1 MDSILVCE
9 RSEPVCSCHLI
20 FAIHIMCI
28 CTRDKS
34 VKHVAHS
41 VRNITRMRKTR
52 NSVRRLSC
60 SATALTGKLT
70 VSAKERSSHA
80 RGAV

>member
-1 MDSILVCE
+1 MFMSFD
-9 RSEPVCSCHLI
+9 
-20 FAIHIMCI
+20 I
-28 CTRDKS
+28 CNTYS

-41 VRNITRMRKTR
+41 VRNITRMRKT
-52 NSVRRLSC
+52 NSVCRLSC

-70 VSAKERSSHA
+70 VSAKECSSHA